1 MCVCELLPSVE
12 GEGEEEG
19 IIHSLDA
26 SIIDDVVQHKVCLV
40 GSDS

>member
-1 MCVCELLPSVE
+1 MCELLVE

-19 IIHSLDA
+19 VIHSLDA